1 MQSPPKT
8 NIDPWN
14 KCLNPKENNLLTSN
28 TFKPKTRG
36 IFNHITRT
44 KSIAIK
50 LTRHD
55 TNTVTDCIFSLITF
69 QQIQMCSAPSKVS
82 ASSLWNGWSQFFC
95 VLNDWGFPICI
106 HSSQRWRKISQ
117 VITLKDIYSSEKIN
131 AHKKWG
137 WLQFIGCQRKKKQ
150 KKKKKVTLQPSLVIL
165 IYYTLNLAITSKVIT
180 KFVDD

>member
-14 KCLNPKENNLLTSN
+14 KCLNPKENNLLTNN

-50 LTRHD
+50 LIRHD

-106 HSSQRWRKISQ
+106 HSSKVAQNLTSYLFKGYLLLWENKCTQEMR
-117 VITLKDIYSSEKIN
+117 VITIHRLP
-131 AHKKWG
+131 
-137 WLQFIGCQRKKKQ
+137 
-150 KKKKKVTLQPSLVIL
+150 T
-165 IYYTLNLAITSKVIT
+165 
-180 KFVDD
+180 